1 MGMLTVMEHGS
12 VCCVT
17 ADKAGAEM
25 FYDYAKVHVKAGDGG
40 NGIVAWRREK
50 YVPMG
55 GPAGGDGGD
64 GGSIILEADN
74 NLRTL
79 IDFRYNTHYKADRGK
94 HGQGSSMHGS
104 DAEDKVL
111 RVPVG
116 TVVRDAE
123 TTQILADLTTP
134 GQRVV
139 VAKGGRGGRGNTHFV
154 SSTHRAPTLAEN
166 GDAGEERWITLELKL
181 LADVGLVGFPNVGK
195 STIIS
200 HVSAAKPKIADYHFT
215 TIVPNLGM
223 VKVDEGRSFVM
234 ADIPGLIEG
243 AADGA
248 GLGHRFLRH
257 TERTK
262 VLVHVL
268 DISGSEGRDP
278 LEDFAVVNRE
288 LERYNAALM
297 KRPMVIA
304 ANKTDIMGDV
314 DYLARLQQ
322 ELPEYEVFP
331 ISAATGEGLKPL
343 IYRLAQLV
351 EQVELEPEETT
362 SAEEIKVTR
371 AVEEKVK
378 FIIERDSNGTFVV
391 SGPEIER
398 HWKRTNFANDDAV
411 SRFLQIVEAMGVV
424 QALREQGCKD
434 GDTVRIQ
441 DIEFDFM
448 D

>member
-1 MGMLTVMEHGS
+1 
-12 VCCVT
+12 
-17 ADKAGAEM
+17 M

-55 GPAGGDGGD
+55 GPAGGDGGN

-79 IDFRYNTHYKADRGK
+79 IDFRYNTHYKADRGQ
-94 HGQGSSMHGS
+94 HGQGSNMHGS
-104 DAEDKVL
+104 TAADKVL
-111 RVPVG
+111 KVPVG
-116 TVVRDAE
+116 TVVRDAD
-123 TTQILADLTTP
+123 TQQILADLTTH
-134 GQRVV
+134 GQRLV

-215 TIVPNLGM
+215 TITPNLGM

-243 AADGA
+243 AAEGA

-278 LEDFAVVNRE
+278 LEDFAIVNRE
-288 LERYNAALM
+288 LENYNPVLM

-304 ANKTDIMGDV
+304 ANKTDIVGEI
-314 DYLARLQQ
+314 DYLEKLKA

-331 ISAATGEGLKPL
+331 VSAATGEGLKPL
-343 IYRLAQLV
+343 VYRLAELV
-351 EQVELEPEETT
+351 EQVELEPEDVTPT
-362 SAEEIKVTR
+362 EEVKVTR
-371 AVEEKVK
+371 VEENEVK
-378 FIIERDSNGTFVV
+378 FEIEQDADGVFVV
-391 SGPEIER
+391 FGPEIER
-398 HWKRTNFANDDAV
+398 HWRRTNFVNDDAV

-424 QALREQGCKD
+424 KALREKGCKD
-434 GDTVRIQ
+434 GDTVRIK
-441 DIEFDFM
+441 DVEFDFM

>member
-1 MGMLTVMEHGS
+1 
-12 VCCVT
+12 
-17 ADKAGAEM
+17 M

-79 IDFRYNTHYKADRGK
+79 IDFRYNTHYKAERGQ
-94 HGQGSSMHGS
+94 HGQGSSMHGRS
-104 DAEDKVL
+104 ADDKLL

-123 TTQILADLTTP
+123 TQQILADLTSA

-154 SSTHRAPTLAEN
+154 SSTHRSPTLAEN

-278 LEDFAVVNRE
+278 LEDFAIVNQE
-288 LERYNAALM
+288 LENYNASLM
-297 KRPMVIA
+297 KRPMLIA
-304 ANKTDIMGDV
+304 ANKIDIMGEV
-314 DYLARLQQ
+314 DYLALLR
-322 ELPEYEVFP
+322 EKLPDYEVFP

-343 IYRLAQLV
+343 VYRLAELV

-362 SAEEIKVTR
+362 TVEEVKVTK
-371 AVEEKVK
+371 AVEDEVK
-378 FIIERDSNGTFVV
+378 FIIEQDEAGVFVV

-398 HWKRTNFANDDAV
+398 HWRRTNFVNEDAV
-411 SRFLQIVEAMGVV
+411 SRFLQIVESMGVV
-424 QALREQGCKD
+424 KALREHGCKD

-441 DIEFDFM
+441 DVEFDFM